1 MNSSLNATNPPSND
15 GFLLSFSDEFDEA
28 KFDLNGKDFKL
39 RPVGN
44 GSRTVRQW
52 KGRYYEFAFEAAPIR
67 DRTDAP
73 IVGNLFMVLSSP
85 LETSDGPWGAR
96 VLALD
101 ASDAAVPIGRASL
114 SRSA

>member
-1 MNSSLNATNPPSND
+1 MNSELGATIPPSND

-28 KFDLNGKDFKL
+28 KFDLNGKNFKL
-39 RPVGN
+39 RQVGN
-44 GSRTVRQW
+44 GSRAVSQW

-67 DRTDAP
+67 DRTGAP
-73 IVGNLFMVLSSP
+73 LIGNLFIVLSSP

-101 ASDAAVPIGRASL
+101 ASDSAVPIGRASL